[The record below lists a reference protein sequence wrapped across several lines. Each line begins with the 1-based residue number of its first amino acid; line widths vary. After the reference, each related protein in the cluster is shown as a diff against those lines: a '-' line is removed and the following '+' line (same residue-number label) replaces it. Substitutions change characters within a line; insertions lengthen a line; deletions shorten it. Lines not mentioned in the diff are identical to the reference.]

1 MGLRPERL
9 AETQRLFRAANDRLD
24 KRTEA
29 YRRNGALVVPFLCE
43 CADDTCLGR
52 VELTHR
58 QYREIRSHPDRY
70 FIQRG
75 HAMIEHE
82 RIIEEHDSYQ
92 IVEKTPRGRQ

>member
-1 MGLRPERL
+1 MGVRQERL
-9 AETQRLFRAANDRLD
+9 GETQRLFRAANDRLD

-29 YRRNGALVVPFLCE
+29 YSRDRARVVPFLCE
-43 CADDTCLGR
+43 CTDDMCLGR

-58 QYREIRSHPDRY
+58 QYRKIRSHPNRY

-75 HAMIEHE
+75 HPMIENE